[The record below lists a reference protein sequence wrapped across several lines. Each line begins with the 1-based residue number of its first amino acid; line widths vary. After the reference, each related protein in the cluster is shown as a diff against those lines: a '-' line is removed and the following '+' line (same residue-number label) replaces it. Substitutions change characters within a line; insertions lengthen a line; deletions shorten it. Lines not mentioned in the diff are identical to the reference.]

1 MKVVGRKF
9 LLMFAVMALLSV
21 SVFGVSAQDEAVT
34 LVLWHAKQDAEG
46 DMLLTLIEEFEAAN
60 PNITI
65 EQVYNPSGTLQDSFI
80 AAAGAGEGPDMVIWA
95 NDAVGTW
102 ASAGLIADLSDDI
115 SEDLRGQAGD
125 TAWGL
130 FEYNDGLYG
139 IPFSAK
145 TLAFFYN
152 RALVPDAPAD
162 WDEVLEVSE
171 ELAEDG
177 FTGIV
182 FQNQFFHSA
191 GFLYSL
197 GGELM
202 DDDGNA
208 TFAEGEGAEA
218 MNAYLQFHQDMYVLS
233 QDEDSGVQISGDSPV
248 PGFQAGEVGMIY
260 DGIWNLAQYES
271 DLGDDLGVS
280 LMPALENGEIPALFA
295 QGEGFFGNASL
306 EDDEAKMNAFLT
318 WAEYVTSEE
327 GQRIAAVEG
336 GLLPVNPAVEVE
348 NPNLQVFAEQFAI
361 GTPFPNRQELSA
373 FWTPMADA
381 IAAVQAGGEDPDSAR
396 QAAYDL
402 IQASID
408 GMHADAEAGS

>member
-1 MKVVGRKF
+1 MKLVSRKF
-9 LLMFAVMALLSV
+9 LLFFAVMALLSV
-21 SVFGVSAQDEAVT
+21 SVLGVSAQDEAVT

-46 DMLLTLIEEFEAAN
+46 DMLLTLIEEFEAAH

-115 SEDLRGQAGD
+115 SDELRAQTGD

-152 RALVPDAPAD
+152 KALVPDAPQD
-162 WDEVLEVSE
+162 WDEVLEVAE
-171 ELAEDG
+171 ELAQDG
-177 FTGIV
+177 FTGLV

-191 GFLYSL
+191 GFFYSF
-197 GGELM
+197 GGTLM

-208 TFAEGEGAEA
+208 AFGEGEGAEA
-218 MNAYLQFHQDMYVLS
+218 MNAYLQFHQDLYVLS

-295 QGEGFFGNASL
+295 QGEGFFANATL
-306 EDDEAKMNAFLT
+306 EADEAKMNAFLT
-318 WAEYVTSEE
+318 WAQYVTSEE
-327 GQRIAAVEG
+327 GQTIAAVEG

-348 NPNLQVFAEQFAI
+348 NPNLQVFAEQFAL

-408 GMHADAEAGS
+408 SMHADAEAGS